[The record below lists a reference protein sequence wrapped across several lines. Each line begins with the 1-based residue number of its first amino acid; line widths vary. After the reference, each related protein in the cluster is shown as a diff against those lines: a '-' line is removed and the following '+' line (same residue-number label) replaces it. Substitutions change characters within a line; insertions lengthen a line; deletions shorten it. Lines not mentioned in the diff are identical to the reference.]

1 MPYLDIWLGDTIS
14 NSENRMMQHI
24 IKGVKTRGPTITK
37 LTLKRLLFSKK
48 TWVLVVLCAIPV
60 LIALLWITT
69 DEVNGYTFFSDLVLS
84 FLFFIVLIVCLLYG
98 VAAFNDDITDK
109 TIIYLISRPVD
120 RAELT
125 VYKYIGYIISAF
137 VVVIPTLILTFFI
150 IASKE
155 GDIGNNIGVLTTF
168 IGIFFLAVVCYGAI
182 FILFGLLFKRPMLIS
197 FVFIFV
203 WESFLGNLRFDISR
217 ITIRHYLGSIGY
229 HVLDRGEATN
239 VWEPVDTTISIIVL
253 LVTALS
259 FLVFA
264 MLVARNKD
272 FA

>member
-1 MPYLDIWLGDTIS
+1 MPYLDIWLGDTIG
-14 NSENRMMQHI
+14 SENGMLQYI
-24 IKGVKTRGPTITK
+24 IKGVKTRGPTVTK

-60 LIALLWITT
+60 LIASYWITT
-69 DEVNGYTFFSDLVLS
+69 DEVDGYTFFSDLIYVS

-98 VAAFNDDITDK
+98 VAAFNDDITDN

-137 VVVIPTLILTFFI
+137 VVVIPPLILTFFI
-150 IASKE
+150 FASKE
-155 GDIGNNIGVLTTF
+155 GDIGNNIGLLATF
-168 IGIFFLAVVCYGAI
+168 IGIFFLAIISYGAI

-203 WESFLGNLRFDISR
+203 WESFFGNLGFDISR

-229 HVLDRGEATN
+229 HVLDRGVATT
-239 VWEPVDTTISIIVL
+239 VWEPLDTTISIIVL
-253 LVTALS
+253 LFTSLFFIIFS
-259 FLVFA
+259 IF
-264 MLVARNKD
+264 VARNKD